1 MSKNPMTEVAM
12 HAVKGGM
19 PVKDAAKAAEV
30 HRTTI
35 WRALK
40 KAKETAGKLEQV
52 RGSAKREGLEM
63 LLHRQME
70 LIYDAMQRLSPEELD
85 KQAAPF
91 LKDLARTG
99 TVNLGILT
107 DKITKLEETS
117 AGGDNTIEVVVRG
130 YDLPKAMVS
139 VISGEP
145 SAQLPPI
152 EIDE

>member
-1 MSKNPMTEVAM
+1 MSKAPKEMAVY
-12 HAVKGGM
+12 AVKGGM
-19 PVKDAAKAAEV
+19 PPSEAAKAAGV
-30 HRTTI
+30 HRTTL

-40 KAKETAGKLEQV
+40 KAKEATDKLQQV
-52 RGSAKREGLEM
+52 RGNAKREGLEM

-85 KQAAPF
+85 KQGAAF

-107 DKITKLEETS
+107 DKITKLEEKS
-117 AGGDNTIEVVVRG
+117 AGGDNTITVKVEG
-130 YDLPKAMVS
+130 YNLPSNMVN
-139 VISGEP
+139 VISGST
-145 SAQLPPI
+145 SAGLPPV